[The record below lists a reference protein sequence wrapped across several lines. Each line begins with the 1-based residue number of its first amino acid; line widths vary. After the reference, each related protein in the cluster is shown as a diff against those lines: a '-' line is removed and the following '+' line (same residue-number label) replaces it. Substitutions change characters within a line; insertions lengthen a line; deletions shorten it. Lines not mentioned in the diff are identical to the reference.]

1 MIMRKFLLVFTLIV
15 FGLTVKSQTLE
26 LYTQTDVL
34 IPYGDTISV
43 DSLPSVNEM
52 VAYVKVK
59 NDTSFT
65 VSVTC
70 EKIYLYIVPG
80 TDNEFCWA
88 STCYPSG
95 TFLSG
100 SEIIEAGV
108 VSNSFLAHYKP
119 LGNEGA
125 SYIKYKF
132 KINHGDSAWVV
143 VKFNAT
149 TYSGIADN
157 CFTNSISAPYPNP
170 AKSMVYINYNVSY
183 NSKATLQIYNI
194 CGKIEKQID
203 LNNNNGI
210 VTFNVADLPSGIY
223 FCSLNLNGKTVKT
236 NKLIIAH

>member
-43 DSLPSVNEM
+43 DSLPSVNVM
-52 VAYVKVK
+52 KAYVKVK
-59 NDTSFT
+59 NSTSSA

-70 EKIYLYIVPG
+70 EKIYLSIIPG
-80 TDNEFCWA
+80 TTNEFCWA
-88 STCYPSG
+88 SLCYPTS
-95 TFLSG
+95 FLSAA
-100 SEIIEAGV
+100 ETIEAGT
-108 VSNSFLAHYKP
+108 VSNSFSADYKP
-119 LGNEGA
+119 YGNEGA

-143 VKFNAT
+143 VKFNA

-203 LNNNNGI
+203 LNNNHGI

-223 FCSLNLNGKTVKT
+223 FCSLNIEGKIAKT
-236 NKLIIAH
+236 TKLLIVH